1 MSQPNEGQDRLDYQE
16 TADITEVH
24 SAISREHAEP
34 SADVTPIPTW
44 LSVVCA
50 AALCWAG
57 AYIGIFHG
65 GFSGK
70 VYNEYESSP
79 SVFFPLPGGG
89 LGGGGGPVADLTPL
103 QLGAKVYKET
113 CINCHMPNGLG
124 QPGAVPALAG
134 SEWVDGAEFNE
145 KRLVAMVL
153 KGVKGPVTVKG
164 ANFNSQMQAWEPLGP
179 KKIAAVL
186 SFVRQEW
193 GNKGGEISEALVGAA
208 KKEFSSHSDQWT
220 IDEIKKIPLDAKLEG
235 AAAPAA
241 PGAPEAK
248 TDAKPGDVAKPA
260 EAKPADGKPAAPAA
274 PAAAAPAPSSG
285 TFDLAKSISNGKG
298 IYMTTCTA
306 CHMPGGTG
314 VPGAFPP
321 FDGSE
326 WVLGDPR
333 RMVALVLKG
342 YAGPITVKGQPFNN
356 VLIAVDTQFPQLK
369 DNTNLADVLNF
380 IRNSW
385 SNRAGVPITPD
396 FVQKVRD
403 EFKGRTDP
411 WNAADIEKAFPSA
424 K

>member
-1 MSQPNEGQDRLDYQE
+1 MSQPNEGQDRLDYIE

-24 SAISREHAEP
+24 SAIAREHAEP

-44 LSVVCA
+44 LSIVCA

-79 SVFFPLPGGG
+79 SVFFPLPGGA
-89 LGGGGGPVADLTPL
+89 LAGGGPAAADLTPL

-124 QPGAVPALAG
+124 QPGQTPPLAG

-145 KRLVAMVL
+145 KRLVGIVL
-153 KGVKGPVTVKG
+153 KGLKGPVTVKG
-164 ANFNSQMQAWEPLGP
+164 ANFNSPNMQPWEAIGP

-186 SFVRQEW
+186 TYVRQEW
-193 GNKGGEISEALVGAA
+193 GNKGGEITEAQVVAA
-208 KKEFSSHSDQWT
+208 KKEFSSHGDQWT
-220 IDEIKKIPLDAKLEG
+220 IEEIKQIPLDAKLEG

-241 PGAPEAK
+241 PAAPGTTQAK
-248 TDAKPGDVAKPA
+248 ADAKPGDATKPVDVKPA
-260 EAKPADGKPAAPAA
+260 ASATPAVAAPAA
-274 PAAAAPAPSSG
+274 SSG
-285 TFDLAKSISNGKG
+285 TFDIAKSISNGKG

-306 CHMPGGTG
+306 CHQPAGTG

-326 WVLGDPR
+326 WVQGDTR
-333 RMVALVLKG
+333 RLVALVIKG
-342 YAGPITVKGQPFNN
+342 YAGPITVKGQAFNN

-369 DNTNLADVLNF
+369 DNVNLSDVLNF

-385 SNRAGVPITPD
+385 SNKASVPVTPEL
-396 FVQKVRD
+396 VQKVRD
-403 EFKGRTDP
+403 EFKGRTEP